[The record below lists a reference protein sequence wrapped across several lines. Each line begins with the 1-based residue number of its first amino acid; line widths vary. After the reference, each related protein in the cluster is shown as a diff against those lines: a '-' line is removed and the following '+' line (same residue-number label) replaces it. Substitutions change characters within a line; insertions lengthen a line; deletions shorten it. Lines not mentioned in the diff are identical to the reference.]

1 MAWPRSPN
9 DWSCGLTTAGEGP
22 PPLRAGRW
30 RDALTD
36 GTRGLRSPHEI
47 PNAADKFSTKTISMC
62 EHVKNPT
69 QLCFAPVR
77 GRLPFDK
84 QGRCLSTFG
93 PRRLGTDVVKNA
105 QPESSLM
112 RDPRLK
118 HRSTRVHSLSWMEYQ
133 ERNDLCNGSR
143 SVITSAWSADV
154 ITERTCAE
162 RWRSAWP

>member
-1 MAWPRSPN
+1 MRSDNRGGRPSPASGRSVERRF
-9 DWSCGLTTAGEGP
+9 DRWHS
-22 PPLRAGRW
+22 RADVASQDSERC
-30 RDALTD
+30 R
-36 GTRGLRSPHEI
+36 PVFHE
-47 PNAADKFSTKTISMC
+47 DDSMC